1 MNTRIQQFMIALML
15 IAFSVAC
22 SRPVAYFQKS
32 QREDFKTTPVE
43 TVAVATPVESAQPDV
58 QPVVAPSVTP
68 VATPAEQVAEAKVAI
83 KQLDALVSNN
93 AKLAGS
99 KSVQKRMNRVRTML
113 ESATQK
119 SELTQ
124 QTKTTATPHKM
135 GLAERTLMK
144 KIDKQI
150 KNHLAPEKPMAKS
163 MLTIGLIV
171 GVIGLLL
178 LLLNIAS
185 PLGIIA
191 LVVGLVLVLIDLL
204 Q

>member
-1 MNTRIQQFMIALML
+1 MYTRIQQFMIALML

-32 QREDFKTTPVE
+32 QREDFKSPPVE
-43 TVAVATPVESAQPDV
+43 AVAVVTPIESAQPV
-58 QPVVAPSVTP
+58 MEPVTTVATP
-68 VATPAEQVAEAKVAI
+68 TPAEQVAEAKAAV
-83 KQLDALVSNN
+83 KQLDALVSND
-93 AKLAGS
+93 AKLAGN
-99 KSVQKRMNRVRTML
+99 KTVQKRMNRVRTML
-113 ESATQK
+113 ASAAQK
-119 SELTQ
+119 TEVTQ
-124 QTKTTATPHKM
+124 QTKTTAAPHKM

-150 KNHLAPEKPMAKS
+150 KNHLAPEKTMAKS